1 MNHNNFC
8 QPPTTSCNC
17 PSCSGHNQNQGNNNK
32 PNKPNSLGSSSY
44 EGKFCAS
51 KDQLLVYSPPGESS
65 EKIPFDKICLEGGSI
80 FAQKKS
86 PDFVILKDGCY
97 CLNFKADRIENE
109 STPVG
114 FNPINIEIN
123 IYSSISGLIA
133 SVPTPVNGQA
143 VDFCRQFFLKA
154 GEILFL
160 QLKHD
165 INTETVLDNYS
176 LSVKHLRNCSQDCCQ
191 ETDESQSQQQ
201 SCSC

>member
-1 MNHNNFC
+1 MNHTNFC
-8 QPPTTSCNC
+8 RPATNSCNC
-17 PSCSGHNQNQGNNNK
+17 PSCSGYNPNRPDK
-32 PNKPNSLGSSSY
+32 PNNSTY

-51 KDQLLVYSPPGESS
+51 RDKLLVYSPPGESS
-65 EKIPFDKICLEGGSI
+65 EKIPFDNICLEGGSI

-97 CLNFKADRIENE
+97 CLNFTADRIENE

-123 IYSSISGLIA
+123 IISSITGLIA
-133 SVPTPVNGQA
+133 SVPTPVNGQE
-143 VDFCRQFFLKA
+143 VNFCRQFFFRA

-160 QLKHD
+160 ELKHD
-165 INTETVLDNYS
+165 INTETVLENYS
-176 LSVKHLRNCSQDCCQ
+176 LSVKHLRNCNQNCCQ

-201 SCSC
+201 SCNC